1 MAHYC
6 PRNPVH
12 SLIEKTRL
20 PNLELKKIEISSNK
34 NPEKIIFKLTTCLH
48 IVIKFRGP
56 VGREK
61 GYKPLN
67 MIKNRT
73 VA

>member
-1 MAHYC
+1 M
-6 PRNPVH
+6 
-12 SLIEKTRL
+12 

-67 MIKNRT
+67 MIKNLT